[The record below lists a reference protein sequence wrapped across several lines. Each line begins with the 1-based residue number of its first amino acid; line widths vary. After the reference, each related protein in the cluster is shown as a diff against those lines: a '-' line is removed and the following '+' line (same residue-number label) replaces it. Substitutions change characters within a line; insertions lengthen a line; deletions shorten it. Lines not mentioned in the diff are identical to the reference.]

1 MTQKTSD
8 LCDAC
13 DGVEACTTQFRGF
26 GLRPSFGG
34 PVRTVRCDGDISKLR
49 DIANEP
55 GRGHVLV
62 LDNGGAL
69 ERAVFGDVM
78 AALLVRNG
86 WAGVVVHGAVRDIA
100 EISAMDIG
108 VKAVGSVSRRG
119 ERRGAGAIDVRV
131 TFGGVDFEPGRY
143 LVADEDGVVLLPAGK
158 VEADIDVLASVAAT
172 AAYAAAP

>member
-1 MTQKTSD
+1 

-13 DGVEACTTQFRGF
+13 DGVEACTTQFRGY
-26 GLRPSFGG
+26 GVRRSFGG
-34 PVRTVRCDGDISKLR
+34 SIRTVRCDGDISRLR
-49 DIANEP
+49 DIANQP

-62 LDNGGAL
+62 LDNGGSV

-78 AALLVRNG
+78 ASLLVSNG
-86 WAGVVVHGAVRDIA
+86 WAGVVVNGAIRDIA

-119 ERRGAGAIDVRV
+119 DRNGAGAIDVRV

-143 LVADEDGVVLLPAGK
+143 LVADEDGVVLLPAGST
-158 VEADIDVLASVAAT
+158 EEDIDVLSSVAAT